1 MQFKDKTTLSYIIN
15 KDKIRYNIDNA
26 IQNDMN

>member
-1 MQFKDKTTLSYIIN
+1 MQFKDKTTLLCIIN
-15 KDKIRYNIDNA
+15 KDKIRYNVDNT